1 MAGKNGPFKIQTILS
16 RFQMVGLP
24 DFRFHSKS
32 RPFATQPLL
41 DIQNTGQVGFQIP
54 TVISFLPFLIYKFAN
69 FCSFFSAGK
78 ASPEKCSSTS
88 SDGSLAGENGQ
99 GSLAGEAMSSIRL
112 SSSDSSN
119 VVKEDDESAD
129 EFQDEIHFDPTISS
143 GHLGFRDVSFE
154 NSRLK

>member
-1 MAGKNGPFKIQTILS
+1 M
-16 RFQMVGLP
+16 
-24 DFRFHSKS
+24 
-32 RPFATQPLL
+32 
-41 DIQNTGQVGFQIP
+41 
-54 TVISFLPFLIYKFAN
+54 
-69 FCSFFSAGK
+69 
-78 ASPEKCSSTS
+78 
-88 SDGSLAGENGQ
+88 AGENGQ

>member
-1 MAGKNGPFKIQTILS
+1 M
-16 RFQMVGLP
+16 
-24 DFRFHSKS
+24 
-32 RPFATQPLL
+32 
-41 DIQNTGQVGFQIP
+41 
-54 TVISFLPFLIYKFAN
+54 
-69 FCSFFSAGK
+69 
-78 ASPEKCSSTS
+78 
-88 SDGSLAGENGQ
+88 AGENGQ

-154 NSRLK
+154 NLRFK